1 MSIHHKEKSML
12 DKMLDTIYE
21 LETQERAEV
30 DENSKLDGIECS
42 DFENDSYFDAT
53 CSYLNELKNSKLL
66 TVEQEKY
73 YGKQALNGDADARNI
88 MIESNLRLVV
98 KIAGRYL
105 HRGLPF
111 LDLINEGNLGLIR
124 AVEKFDPDLGYRFS
138 TYATWWIRQNIET
151 ALMTQPRTIRLP
163 IHVAKELNVYL
174 KAQRLLAQKLDQEP
188 TEHDIADYLDKS
200 VETVSKLSK
209 LNQSVASLDAAVVID
224 NDKSLLDTIPEP
236 DSSTHT
242 ETIQERFI
250 RHHVGKW
257 VQQLADRQRDVICRR
272 YGLCGFEMATL
283 EQVAA
288 EIGVT
293 RERVRQI
300 QLEGLRR
307 LKQMIEAD
315 GYTAE
320 AIL

>member
-1 MSIHHKEKSML
+1 MSDE
-12 DKMLDTIYE
+12 MLDTIDE
-21 LETQERAEV
+21 LKTQERMEV
-30 DENSKLDGIECS
+30 EESFKLDEMECS
-42 DFENDSYFDAT
+42 GFEKDSYFDAT
-53 CSYLNELKNSKLL
+53 CSYLNDLKNSKLL
-66 TVEQEKY
+66 TIEQENF
-73 YGKQALNGDADARNI
+73 YGKQALNGDADARKI

-105 HRGLPF
+105 NRGLPL
-111 LDLINEGNLGLIR
+111 LDLINEGNLGLMR

-138 TYATWWIRQNIET
+138 TYATWWIRQNIEA

-174 KAQRLLAQKLDQEP
+174 KAKRYLAQNREQDPSEN
-188 TEHDIADYLDKS
+188 DVAVYLDKPIE
-200 VETVSKLSK
+200 VVVKLEK
-209 LNQSVASLDAAVVID
+209 INQSVVSIDAPFAAD
-224 NDKSLLDTIPEP
+224 TEKSFKDTIPESDIP
-236 DSSTHT
+236 AHT
-242 ETIQERFI
+242 DIIQEGFI

-272 YGLCGFEMATL
+272 YGLCGFETATL
-283 EQVAA
+283 EQVAF

-307 LKQMIEAD
+307 LKQMIEDD
-315 GYTAE
+315 GYSAE

>member
-1 MSIHHKEKSML
+1 
-12 DKMLDTIYE
+12 
-21 LETQERAEV
+21 
-30 DENSKLDGIECS
+30 
-42 DFENDSYFDAT
+42 
-53 CSYLNELKNSKLL
+53 
-66 TVEQEKY
+66 
-73 YGKQALNGDADARNI
+73 
-88 MIESNLRLVV
+88 
-98 KIAGRYL
+98 
-105 HRGLPF
+105 
-111 LDLINEGNLGLIR
+111 
-124 AVEKFDPDLGYRFS
+124 
-138 TYATWWIRQNIET
+138 
-151 ALMTQPRTIRLP
+151 MTQPRTIRLP

-174 KAQRLLAQKLDQEP
+174 KAQRFLAQKLDQEP
-188 TEHDIADYLDKS
+188 TENDIADYLDKS

-209 LNQSVASLDAAVVID
+209 LNQSVASLDAAVVLD

-242 ETIQERFI
+242 ETIQEGFI

>member
-1 MSIHHKEKSML
+1 ML
-12 DKMLDTIYE
+12 EETLDTIE
-21 LETQERAEV
+21 EFETQARENIEN
-30 DENSKLDGIECS
+30 NSKS
-42 DFENDSYFDAT
+42 DLMEYADLERDSYFDAT
-53 CSYLNELKNSKLL
+53 NSYLNELRNSKLL
-66 TVEQEKY
+66 TAEQEKF
-73 YGKQALNGDADARNI
+73 YGNQVLNGDAAARKI

-105 HRGLPF
+105 NRGLPL

-174 KAQRLLAQKLDQEP
+174 KAQRYLAQKLEHEP
-188 TEHDIADYLDKS
+188 SENDIAIYLDKPI
-200 VETVSKLSK
+200 ETVVRLEKM
-209 LNQSVASLDAAVVID
+209 NQSVTSIDAPLAID
-224 NDKSLLDTIPEP
+224 TDKSLLDTIPEL
-236 DSSTHT
+236 DSPSHT
-242 ETIQERFI
+242 EIIQDNFI
-250 RHHVGKW
+250 LHHVGKW

-272 YGLCGFEMATL
+272 YGLCGFETATL
-283 EQVAA
+283 EQVAS

-300 QLEGLRR
+300 QLEGLRK
-307 LKQMIEAD
+307 LKQMIEDD
-315 GYTAE
+315 GYSAE
-320 AIL
+320 AIF

>member
-1 MSIHHKEKSML
+1 ML
-12 DKMLDTIYE
+12 DGMLDTIDKLKAQDRIE
-21 LETQERAEV
+21 VEEGFKLAE
-30 DENSKLDGIECS
+30 IECS
-42 DFENDSYFDAT
+42 GFENDSYFDAT

-66 TVEQEKY
+66 TVEQEKF
-73 YGKQALNGDADARNI
+73 YGKQALNGDVDARKI

-105 HRGLPF
+105 NRGLPL

-174 KAQRLLAQKLDQEP
+174 KAQRYLAQKLEHEP
-188 TEHDIADYLDKS
+188 SENDIAIYLDKPI
-200 VETVSKLSK
+200 ETVVRLEKM
-209 LNQSVASLDAAVVID
+209 NQSVTSIDAPLAID
-224 NDKSLLDTIPEP
+224 TDKSLLDNIPEL
-236 DSSTHT
+236 DSPSHT
-242 ETIQERFI
+242 EIIQDNFI
-250 RHHVGKW
+250 LHHVGKW

-272 YGLCGFEMATL
+272 YGLCGFETATL
-283 EQVAA
+283 EQVAS

-300 QLEGLRR
+300 QLEGLRK
-307 LKQMIEAD
+307 LKQMIEDD
-315 GYTAE
+315 GYSAE
-320 AIL
+320 AIF

>member
-1 MSIHHKEKSML
+1 ML
-12 DKMLDTIYE
+12 DETLDSIDE
-21 LETQERAEV
+21 LEIQVREEV
-30 DENSKLDGIECS
+30 GDNFKLDDMECS
-42 DFENDSYFDAT
+42 DSENDSYFDAT

-66 TVEQEKY
+66 TVEQEKL
-73 YGKQALNGDADARNI
+73 YGKQALNGDAAARKI

-105 HRGLPF
+105 HRGLPL

-124 AVEKFDPDLGYRFS
+124 AVEKFNPDLGYRFS

-174 KAQRLLAQKLDQEP
+174 KAQRHLAQKFEQQPSEN
-188 TEHDIADYLDKS
+188 DIAVYLDKP
-200 VETVSKLSK
+200 VETVVKLEK
-209 LNQSVASLDAAVVID
+209 LNQSVASIDAPLID
-224 NDKSLLDTIPEP
+224 NDKSLLDTLSEP

-242 ETIQERFI
+242 EIIQESFI
-250 RHHVGKW
+250 RHHVDKW
-257 VQQLADRQRDVICRR
+257 VQQLANRQRDVICRR
-272 YGLCGFEMATL
+272 YGLCGFETASL

-300 QLEGLRR
+300 QLEGLRK
-307 LKQMIEAD
+307 LKQMIEDD
-315 GYTAE
+315 GYSAE
-320 AIL
+320 AIF

>member
-1 MSIHHKEKSML
+1 ML
-12 DKMLDTIYE
+12 NQKPDTIDE
-21 LETQERAEV
+21 FETEAREEV
-30 DENSKLDGIECS
+30 EDNSKSVEIECS

-66 TVEQEKY
+66 TDEQEKF
-73 YGKQALNGDADARNI
+73 YGKKALNGDTAAREI

-105 HRGLPF
+105 NRGLPL

-124 AVEKFDPDLGYRFS
+124 AVEKFNPDFGYRFS

-163 IHVAKELNVYL
+163 IHVAKELNLYL
-174 KAQRLLAQKLDQEP
+174 KAQRYLTQKLEHEP
-188 TEHDIADYLDKS
+188 SENELAAYLDKPI
-200 VETVSKLSK
+200 ETVAKLEQ
-209 LNQSVASLDAAVVID
+209 LNQSVTSMDASLAID
-224 NDKSLLDTIPEP
+224 TEKSLLDTIPES
-236 DSSTHT
+236 DSPTHA
-242 ETIQERFI
+242 EIIQDNFI

-257 VQQLADRQRDVICRR
+257 VQRLADRQRDVICRR
-272 YGLCGFEMATL
+272 YGLCGFETATL
-283 EQVAA
+283 EQVAS

-300 QLEGLRR
+300 QLEGLRK
-307 LKQMIEAD
+307 LKQMIEDD
-315 GYTAE
+315 GYSADV
-320 AIL
+320 IF

>member
-1 MSIHHKEKSML
+1 ML
-12 DKMLDTIYE
+12 DETLDSIDE
-21 LETQERAEV
+21 LETQVREEV
-30 DENSKLDGIECS
+30 GDNFKLDDMECS
-42 DFENDSYFDAT
+42 DSENDSYFDAT

-66 TVEQEKY
+66 TVEQEKL
-73 YGKQALNGDADARNI
+73 YGKQALNGDAAARKI

-105 HRGLPF
+105 HRGLPL

-124 AVEKFDPDLGYRFS
+124 AVEKFNPDLGYRFS

-174 KAQRLLAQKLDQEP
+174 KAQRHLAQKFEQQPSEN
-188 TEHDIADYLDKS
+188 DIAVYLDKP
-200 VETVSKLSK
+200 VETVVKLEK
-209 LNQSVASLDAAVVID
+209 LNQSVASIDAPLID
-224 NDKSLLDTIPEP
+224 NDKSLLDTLSEP

-242 ETIQERFI
+242 EIIQESFI
-250 RHHVGKW
+250 RHHVDKW
-257 VQQLADRQRDVICRR
+257 VQQLANRQRDVICRR
-272 YGLCGFEMATL
+272 YGLCGFETASL

-300 QLEGLRR
+300 QLEGLRK
-307 LKQMIEAD
+307 LKQMIEDD
-315 GYTAE
+315 GYSAE
-320 AIL
+320 AIF